1 MKHTK
6 KMMAVLLTSVAMFS
20 FGGCSVSENDIAE
33 TVNNSVMIPEQ
44 YSIAYEIE
52 SANGI
57 THTVKKVKNSEGN
70 IYFQSGNEEI
80 LFIAENDHYVLYE
93 KDAEGHFTASD
104 NSSMYNDT
112 YVNAETVEFL
122 KYAEQSKD
130 QFIPGIECNGEKEI
144 LGRDC
149 LSYSVKIGTNN
160 TAVTYSFL
168 VDQETGICMEW
179 REEKQIGGIEK
190 SADSDLF
197 TCTGFVTENIFPL
210 QNLILDDCDNSYI

>member
-1 MKHTK
+1 
-6 KMMAVLLTSVAMFS
+6 
-20 FGGCSVSENDIAE
+20 
-33 TVNNSVMIPEQ
+33 
-44 YSIAYEIE
+44 
-52 SANGI
+52 
-57 THTVKKVKNSEGN
+57 
-70 IYFQSGNEEI
+70 
-80 LFIAENDHYVLYE
+80 
-93 KDAEGHFTASD
+93 
-104 NSSMYNDT
+104 MYNDT

-160 TAVTYSFL
+160 TAVIIFFSRRSRNRNMH
-168 VDQETGICMEW
+168 GME
-179 REEKQIGGIEK
+179 RGKTIGGIEK

-197 TCTGFVTENIFPL
+197 TCTEFVTENIFPL